1 MADINN
7 VATQTATVNCSSRER
22 RASFISRD
30 ATPSFYGRRRLGG
43 AEWTLGGTRER
54 REGELRQHED
64 LWSPFRGWKSG
75 VDINKLSQSFPEPTA
90 AASYEKELF
99 RRTGHP
105 DGSADVGAADPV
117 ASLTTPSI
125 NPYRTFG
132 GGVWRCL
139 KLGSG
144 MKEAG
149 RRI

>member
-1 MADINN
+1 MDFGGD
-7 VATQTATVNCSSRER
+7 S
-22 RASFISRD
+22 
-30 ATPSFYGRRRLGG
+30 G
-43 AEWTLGGTRER
+43 AEGG
-54 REGELRQHED
+54 GLRQHED

-132 GGVWRCL
+132 EGGLAVLEVGLWDE
-139 KLGSG
+139 G
-144 MKEAG
+144 G
-149 RRI
+149 REKDITE